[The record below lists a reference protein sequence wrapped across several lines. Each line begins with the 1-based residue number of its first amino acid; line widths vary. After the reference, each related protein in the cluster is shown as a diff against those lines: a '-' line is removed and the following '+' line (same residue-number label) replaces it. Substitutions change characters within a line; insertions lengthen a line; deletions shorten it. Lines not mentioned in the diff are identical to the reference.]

1 MIIIIHCKINDQRT
15 EQNKNDVK
23 IIYLDKVIA
32 ESLDALLFPILLKQQ
47 PRIFVGLKRS
57 PCLQYTSLNQTVS
70 DRTNLKGL
78 SLYRF
83 P

>member
-57 PCLQYTSLNQTVS
+57 P
-70 DRTNLKGL
+70 
-78 SLYRF
+78 
-83 P
+83 